1 MKDQNEADK
10 GQDETD
16 FPGSSMVKSPPAMQ
30 ETQRLEFDSWVR
42 KVPGTGDMTTHSS
55 ILAWKVSRTVE
66 PGGLQSTGVMMSQ
79 TQMSKE
85 SGMNE

>member
-1 MKDQNEADK
+1 
-10 GQDETD
+10 
-16 FPGSSMVKSPPAMQ
+16 
-30 ETQRLEFDSWVR
+30 
-42 KVPGTGDMTTHSS
+42 MTTHSS

-66 PGGLQSTGVMMSQ
+66 PGVLQSTGVMMSQ